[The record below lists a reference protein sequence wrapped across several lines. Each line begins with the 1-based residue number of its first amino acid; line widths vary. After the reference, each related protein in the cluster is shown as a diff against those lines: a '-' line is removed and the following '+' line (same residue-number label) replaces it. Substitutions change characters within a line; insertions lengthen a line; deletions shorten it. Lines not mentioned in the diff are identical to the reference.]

1 MFKIDNYII
10 LKRPS
15 ARGSEEEVL
24 EFSCIEN
31 LNFAIVSPS
40 KTVCFFNWRILDPF
54 VQVW

>member
-40 KTVCFFNWRILDPF
+40 KTVCFFN
-54 VQVW
+54 